1 MGCLTTQVE
10 KGPIIASWVAQL
22 EVNFTS
28 VAQLAICICKFYFLI
43 GSVDESRMEKLMN
56 KNC

>member
-1 MGCLTTQVE
+1 MGCLTTQVD
-10 KGPIIASWVAQL
+10 KGPIITSRVAQL

-28 VAQLAICICKFYFLI
+28 VAQIAICIYKFHFLI
-43 GSVDESRMEKLMN
+43 GSMDELRMKKLMN